1 MKRIAPLLEETNLPV
16 RDIGLQA
23 GYSTSST
30 FFKAFQR
37 VYGISPSKYHALF
50 SSNES

>member
-16 RDIGLQA
+16 SDIGLQA

-37 VYGISPSKYHALF
+37 VYGISPSKYRALF